1 MPAGR
6 GMIWARAELRC
17 RRSYGRGRGTSLGT
31 RTPTKIASYGLC
43 VAGLLLL
50 LAGRVVEA
58 VQGSFWAGVAL
69 LLLALSCFVDSL
81 LPGGSELSDEQAT
94 MIRHMGIPYR
104 EGADKIASIIL
115 GVLLLIGGLYLIS

>member
-1 MPAGR
+1 M
-6 GMIWARAELRC
+6 
-17 RRSYGRGRGTSLGT
+17 
-31 RTPTKIASYGLC
+31 TPTKIASYGLC

-50 LAGRVVEA
+50 LAGRVVAA

-94 MIRHMGIPYR
+94 MIRHMGIPYS

-115 GVLLLIGGLYLIS
+115 GVLLLIGGLYLISKGKFAKSEEHTYALQ

>member
-1 MPAGR
+1 M
-6 GMIWARAELRC
+6 
-17 RRSYGRGRGTSLGT
+17 
-31 RTPTKIASYGLC
+31 TPTKIASYGLC